1 MIKNLKAYKK
11 NFTLATM
18 VLMAVAM
25 TGCAKKEETQTVQQ
39 EQTIEQDQNQGLSQ
53 DGKIYY
59 STYDSDQQEFIWQE
73 VTEEE
78 AENINEAVVAEDEV
92 MEDGNRYIATSE
104 AFGYVAASKNE
115 TKKAAIEN
123 NPQFQ
128 DDALFLTGFEQGKQ
142 DKYLKLAREE
152 YRQYVA
158 IREYQEPTSMMDE
171 TYYYPLEE
179 LQVVSYIGENA
190 IVRDTTEEQVKA
202 GEYEDVLGKDM
213 TSYIGQEYMIESLR
227 SFAGKYMH
235 EIPDGVYLYSG
246 DFRKIPEITKDTFI
260 NQNDLTTQ
268 KAK

>member
-115 TKKAAIEN
+115 TKKSCN
-123 NPQFQ
+123 
-128 DDALFLTGFEQGKQ
+128 
-142 DKYLKLAREE
+142 
-152 YRQYVA
+152 
-158 IREYQEPTSMMDE
+158 
-171 TYYYPLEE
+171 
-179 LQVVSYIGENA
+179 
-190 IVRDTTEEQVKA
+190 
-202 GEYEDVLGKDM
+202 
-213 TSYIGQEYMIESLR
+213 
-227 SFAGKYMH
+227 
-235 EIPDGVYLYSG
+235 
-246 DFRKIPEITKDTFI
+246 RK
-260 NQNDLTTQ
+260 
-268 KAK
+268 